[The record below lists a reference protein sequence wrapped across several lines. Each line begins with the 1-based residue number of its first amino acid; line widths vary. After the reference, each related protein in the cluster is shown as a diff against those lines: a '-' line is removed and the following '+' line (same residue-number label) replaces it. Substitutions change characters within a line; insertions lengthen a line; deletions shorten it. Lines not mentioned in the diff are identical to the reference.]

1 MIVESP
7 TKTKSLS
14 KYLGKGFEVLAS
26 MGHVS
31 DLPKSKMGVEIE
43 EKGGKYSFKPEYVL
57 VRGKGKEVSKL
68 KAAAK
73 RQMRFFWQLTRIEKE
88 RRLHGMCRRY

>member
-73 RQMRFFWQLTRIEKE
+73 KADEVFLATDPDREGEAIA
-88 RRLHGMCRRY
+88 